1 MTYVSVILPF
11 QLQLGTVYVRYHWYA
26 THAPPLGTKVA
37 VPATL
42 ALSGGARVAHFTVLF
57 LWLYNQKN
65 INDCELKHCIMRSD
79 VCLCVGPNFKGL
91 ASIHPKA
98 GHFFCKK
105 VPLLPRSPLPHSE
118 QATGQGMYC
127 REFTPRCSPRARKF
141 PSLVNFFVRYTV
153 AELRSVKVAQ
163 FSDFSYFPHTK
174 RLKSTF
180 RWPAYS
186 PGVTSQNDYDFSV
199 W

>member
-42 ALSGGARVAHFTVLF
+42 VLSGGARVAHFTVFF

-98 GHFFCKK
+98 GHFFVKRCHSCPALPYLTHSRLQVKGCTAES
-105 VPLLPRSPLPHSE
+105 LLHVVV
-118 QATGQGMYC
+118 QGPGSFRVWSTFLYGI
-127 REFTPRCSPRARKF
+127 R
-141 PSLVNFFVRYTV
+141 
-153 AELRSVKVAQ
+153 LRSYGASKLPNFRILAI
-163 FSDFSYFPHTK
+163 FPI
-174 RLKSTF
+174 
-180 RWPAYS
+180 
-186 PGVTSQNDYDFSV
+186 QNA
-199 W
+199 